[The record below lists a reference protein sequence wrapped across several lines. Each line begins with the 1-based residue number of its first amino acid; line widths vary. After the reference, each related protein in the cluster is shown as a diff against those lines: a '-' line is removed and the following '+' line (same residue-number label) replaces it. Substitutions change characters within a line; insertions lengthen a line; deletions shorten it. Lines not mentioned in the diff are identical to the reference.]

1 MRSSLSYF
9 ALLLLSPMSL
19 ALRAP
24 PGRINRASSIVARYL
39 DDKEPLW
46 PGGPPEDWSELDAW
60 LAEGAAGL
68 HEEAARSSA
77 RPRLS
82 VRTAGHHSHDHFFN
96 HNLKMRDWSALGA
109 SRRLVS
115 NLQRLG
121 FDQPSTAQASAF
133 GPISRGEDLLL
144 AEATGMGKTL
154 AYVAPLVQKIW
165 EIEDA
170 EGRTP
175 PGEVRTIIIV
185 PTSDLAQQVLELSR
199 EVGKRS
205 IRASIATGNA
215 SWRTQRQ
222 RMAGGLDLL
231 VATMGRLSAHTSP
244 RDSSPSF
251 DLSKT
256 RLVVLDEASSL
267 YQGSAPSWLAHK
279 AARAQASE
287 NRASAATSR
296 LPVRQGAPL
305 AMWRQLNE
313 GLSTAC
319 AKVMVTHA
327 LPGGVEE
334 QMRAD
339 LGEPLAV
346 RIGRG
351 LHTTR
356 SGIEIELVD
365 CRADVEITPSV
376 GQAALFEA
384 KLEEVRDALAATAAT
399 HALIVC
405 NAASTC
411 DRIQRALTAD
421 PFECGPTTCPLPGTP
436 PTVVTFHDSLTAERR
451 KAALAA
457 FRRTGGAEAAEAPA
471 RILVA
476 TGRAI
481 RGLDLSAGP
490 SRHVDHVV
498 LFDYAPDAK
507 SYLARVGFAAR
518 GTKSTAR
525 VTALTSSR
533 AQLSFAKALLAHDA
547 KGVSH
552 DMYGG
557 SGLVVDERTLKE
569 A

>member
-1 MRSSLSYF
+1 M
-9 ALLLLSPMSL
+9 
-19 ALRAP
+19 
-24 PGRINRASSIVARYL
+24 
-39 DDKEPLW
+39 
-46 PGGPPEDWSELDAW
+46 
-60 LAEGAAGL
+60 
-68 HEEAARSSA
+68 
-77 RPRLS
+77 
-82 VRTAGHHSHDHFFN
+82 
-96 HNLKMRDWSALGA
+96 
-109 SRRLVS
+109 
-115 NLQRLG
+115 
-121 FDQPSTAQASAF
+121 
-133 GPISRGEDLLL
+133 
-144 AEATGMGKTL
+144 
-154 AYVAPLVQKIW
+154 
-165 EIEDA
+165 
-170 EGRTP
+170 
-175 PGEVRTIIIV
+175 
-185 PTSDLAQQVLELSR
+185 
-199 EVGKRS
+199 
-205 IRASIATGNA
+205 
-215 SWRTQRQ
+215 
-222 RMAGGLDLL
+222 
-231 VATMGRLSAHTSP
+231 
-244 RDSSPSF
+244 
-251 DLSKT
+251 
-256 RLVVLDEASSL
+256 
-267 YQGSAPSWLAHK
+267 
-279 AARAQASE
+279 
-287 NRASAATSR
+287 
-296 LPVRQGAPL
+296 RQGAPL

-384 KLEEVRDALAATAAT
+384 KLEEVRDTL
-399 HALIVC
+399 
-405 NAASTC
+405 
-411 DRIQRALTAD
+411 
-421 PFECGPTTCPLPGTP
+421 PPLPRPMPSSYTTRP
-436 PTVVTFHDSLTAERR
+436 PRAIGSASSNCDPSVWTNHLPLTRHAADGCHLPRLVDGR
-451 KAALAA
+451 AKAALAA

-481 RGLDLSAGP
+481 RGLDLSAAP
-490 SRHVDHVV
+490 APRRPRCI
-498 LFDYAPDAK
+498 FDYAPDAK